1 MREDVLPINS
11 PFHKEKDKDLLLPMV
26 AARLLALHY
35 AERAHVYTTTST
47 TTVPSVLRNTANTP
61 QPYQQSRT
69 DEVSSVWPV
78 APRPGSRE

>member
-47 TTVPSVLRNTANTP
+47 TTVPSVLQYCKYTTTVPA
-61 QPYQQSRT
+61 
-69 DEVSSVWPV
+69 VSNRRSV
-78 APRPGSRE
+78 